1 MKLAIDIPP
10 TLEPVR
16 DALLETLAEVERVF
30 DEELVSELPPVD
42 EMCRHI
48 ERYRGKML
56 RPSLV
61 ILFGLAARANL
72 DAVGSAWNDAASVRT
87 LLHEAHPRAAAV
99 CEMIHMATL
108 VHDDVLDEADTRR
121 RGQTVNRLRGNE
133 FAVMLGDYLIA
144 SSYHLCATIRDH
156 DTSLM
161 LSAVSQRLCT
171 GELLQLH
178 HRDDLSLNEAT
189 YFELIERKT
198 ASLIAESCRLGAH
211 LGGADRAIM
220 HAAYEFGRLM
230 GTAFQIRDDLLD
242 LTGDRVVVGK
252 TLGRDLEKG
261 KLTLPVI
268 IALRS
273 AGADARLSMIESL
286 EAVRGDGPDHRA
298 DPERVALIR
307 DQLEASGAL
316 AKAERK
322 VSELINGAS
331 GHLRSLP
338 ASPARDLIQLLAERT
353 IDRAF

>member
-1 MKLAIDIPP
+1 MKLASD
-10 TLEPVR
+10 LPVHLVPVG
-16 DALLETLAEVERVF
+16 DAMLGALGDVGTIF

-61 ILFGLAARANL
+61 ILFGLATLRDTAEEVWT
-72 DAVGSAWNDAASVRT
+72 DATTVRGMLHGS
-87 LLHEAHPRAAAV
+87 HIQAAAV

-144 SSYHLCATIRDH
+144 SSYHLCAKIRDH
-156 DTSLM
+156 ETSLM
-161 LSAVSQRLCT
+161 LSAVSRRLCT

-178 HRDDLSLNEAT
+178 HRDDLSLDEAT
-189 YFELIERKT
+189 YYELIERKT
-198 ASLIAESCRLGAH
+198 AALIAESCRLGAH
-211 LGGADRAIM
+211 LSGAGEREQT
-220 HAAYEFGRLM
+220 AAYEFGRLM
-230 GTAFQIRDDLLD
+230 GTAFQIRDDVLD
-242 LTGDRVVVGK
+242 LTGDDGVVGK

-273 AGADARLSMIESL
+273 CGADARLALIESL
-286 EAVRGDGPDHRA
+286 EAVRGDGMDHTG
-298 DPERVALIR
+298 DPERVARI
-307 DQLEASGAL
+307 QGHLEASGAL
-316 AKAERK
+316 AKAERT
-322 VSELINGAS
+322 VARLIQEAGD
-331 GHLRSLP
+331 HLESLAP
-338 ASPARDLIQLLAERT
+338 SPARELIALLAERT
-353 IDRAF
+353 ISRTS